1 VRRGSTPDLP
11 PGHDGR
17 AVRLLAQADRLSA
30 VLDLAAVD
38 PGGSVTGAGARARD
52 EALRPLHTA
61 VRRARLAAY
70 NAVPS
75 RHR

>member
-1 VRRGSTPDLP
+1 

-17 AVRLLAQADRLSA
+17 AVRLLAQAERLAA
-30 VLDLAAVD
+30 VLDLAGAD
-38 PGGSVTGAGARARD
+38 APGGAVNGTEARARAA
-52 EALRPLHTA
+52 ALRPLVTA